1 MDCYLLPPARHRPKT
16 IIDWRSELC
25 RFLQLSHEPS
35 DEDILEALEETE
47 EKLRDAE
54 RLKSQFS
61 ADPGPSRYQVVYTI
75 GCRLAPAKDHETLYL
90 DTPWPVDSGPY
101 HSHLRGSRAITN
113 LELYLERNQNVS
125 FLVYREYSCCYQTI
139 KWQENSDSQQHD
151 AEELSEFFHRE
162 YIDPISEDLREAL
175 TELSD
180 LALYDIPHP
189 RFDGKKLGRVSHPY
203 LWWFHRRKEI
213 EEAKTEMVADLQKHI
228 DVFQAY
234 LEDRLQTQ
242 WNTVDDLLSRG
253 KITVELLR
261 YLFAS
266 TQDMAHITVMNRG

>member
-1 MDCYLLPPARHRPKT
+1 MSTHYRLPRRTAPKLKGRSDGELVGSRGHGLPKPSSARPPPEPHPVECSAGENPENDSQDGDDDYYRLPQARHRPKT

-25 RFLQLSHEPS
+25 RFLRLSHEPS
-35 DEDILEALEETE
+35 DEDILEALEKTE

-125 FLVYREYSCCYQTI
+125 FLVYREYSCCYRTI
-139 KWQENSDSQQHD
+139 KWQENSDSQQPD
-151 AEELSEFFHRE
+151 AEE
-162 YIDPISEDLREAL
+162 
-175 TELSD
+175 
-180 LALYDIPHP
+180 
-189 RFDGKKLGRVSHPY
+189 
-203 LWWFHRRKEI
+203 
-213 EEAKTEMVADLQKHI
+213 
-228 DVFQAY
+228 
-234 LEDRLQTQ
+234 
-242 WNTVDDLLSRG
+242 
-253 KITVELLR
+253 
-261 YLFAS
+261 
-266 TQDMAHITVMNRG
+266 